1 MNHSNYTVFEILKY
15 KIDFLECLEYS
26 MPSYTINKDE
36 IAKKLS
42 PLKKDFKD
50 GLYKEI
56 VSSLFTSFNKL
67 NKPIRQFFKKY
78 NENKLENI
86 HNSKKIKELLKYN
99 EIVINCYETFNY
111 ILNAFLEEDQIVKT
125 LDNKLLELIK
135 INNDYFENFLF
146 FNCYTLYLEFNHNDW
161 KYTDKE
167 ISRTIKLLNYCNKDS
182 KFIKQ
187 METLEENNQ
196 EKIYKELET
205 ISNICTKL
213 HEHQINSLKEFIALI
228 EKEIHK

>member
-86 HNSKKIKELLKYN
+86 HNSKKIKELLKY
-99 EIVINCYETFNY
+99 
-111 ILNAFLEEDQIVKT
+111 
-125 LDNKLLELIK
+125 
-135 INNDYFENFLF
+135 
-146 FNCYTLYLEFNHNDW
+146 
-161 KYTDKE
+161 KE
-167 ISRTIKLLNYCNKDS
+167 
-182 KFIKQ
+182 
-187 METLEENNQ
+187 
-196 EKIYKELET
+196 
-205 ISNICTKL
+205 
-213 HEHQINSLKEFIALI
+213 
-228 EKEIHK
+228 